1 MLRID
6 DVLCST
12 NYEIDLYAEPPPR
25 SPSGPPGDP
34 TLARELLRVALSG
47 AVGITGRL
55 FWRQAEDNH
64 PAQLHL
70 ANVGDCGAVLL
81 RLANAESEYCEE
93 PILEAVACTR
103 PHQGSCNS
111 DEIAR
116 VIKEHPDNRPS
127 DLFREGGRL
136 LGELAPSRAFGNV
149 RYKWPAKRILELSKV
164 LDRIY
169 SSIPDDG
176 TGIRHGSSALY
187 AGSSTLLT
195 DEAFSASNMFPLPSP
210 YTSPPYLTAK
220 PDITHFEVSYFLLNP
235 SLSEI

>member
-1 MLRID
+1 MTGNEKLIASVI
-6 DVLCST
+6 VLFV
-12 NYEIDLYAEPPPR
+12 NLD
-25 SPSGPPGDP
+25 
-34 TLARELLRVALSG
+34 
-47 AVGITGRL
+47 
-55 FWRQAEDNH
+55 
-64 PAQLHL
+64 
-70 ANVGDCGAVLL
+70 
-81 RLANAESEYCEE
+81 CEE